1 MGRHIVVVIAF
12 TLATG
17 VAASGLAAEKPEV
30 GFVRLP
36 KDMTIEIRCAL
47 ADEGK
52 PAVLP
57 EGGYNLFRWTIRR
70 TDKDGAAWT
79 CEGSVPDDRNVIK
92 VVAGQTM
99 EAPVGEPLVAT
110 LTATR
115 RGSDI
120 RFSHELLGRLSERVT
135 IKQDG
140 KQAPA
145 PKLRIK
151 NADGSYDQS
160 LTFKYG

>member
-12 TLATG
+12 TLG
-17 VAASGLAAEKPEV
+17 IVVASSVLAAEKSEV
-30 GFVRLP
+30 GYVRLP
-36 KDMTIEIRCAL
+36 TGMTIEVRCAL
-47 ADEGK
+47 ADDGK

-57 EGGYNLFRWTIRR
+57 EGGYNLFRWTIGR
-70 TDKDGAAWT
+70 TDKDGVPWT
-79 CEGSVPDDRNVIK
+79 CEGSVPDDKNVIK
-92 VVAGQTM
+92 VVAGQTL

-115 RGSDI
+115 QGAEV
-120 RFSHELLGRLSERVT
+120 RFSHELRGRLGERVT
-135 IKQDG
+135 IQRDG

-151 NADGSYDQS
+151 NADGSCDQA
-160 LTFKYG
+160 LTFEYG